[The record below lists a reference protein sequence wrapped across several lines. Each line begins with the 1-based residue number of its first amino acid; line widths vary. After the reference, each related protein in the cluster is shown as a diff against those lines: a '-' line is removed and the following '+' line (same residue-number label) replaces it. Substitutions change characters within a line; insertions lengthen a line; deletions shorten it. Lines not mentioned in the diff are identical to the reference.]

1 MMAAGDTT
9 AASAATYACAGALVD
24 ALVRAGVRHAC
35 ICPGSRSTPL
45 ALCLAEHAALS
56 RWVHVDERSAA
67 FFALGLAKAS
77 GTPVALVCTSGT
89 AAANFL
95 PAIVEARYGRVP
107 LLVLTADRPPELRD
121 NGAPQAIDQIHLY
134 GSNVKWFVEMPLPD
148 AAEPTLRYVR
158 ATAARAAATAMEGP
172 AGPVHLNLPF
182 REPLVPPSPD
192 FWHRGDTGA
201 WSEDTAKPSCS
212 PYLRSDHHVVVAGPR
227 VAPRETVADLAR
239 SLAAT
244 PRGLIVCGPQSDPA
258 LVAAVPRLAA
268 ALGYPV
274 LADPLSG
281 VRCGQHSRAY
291 VLDCYDAVL
300 RDERAAALT
309 PDVVLRFG
317 ATPTSKALLTFL
329 RGVDRHVLVDG
340 DGGWRDPLAL
350 AGEVLH
356 ADAALLCAAL
366 ADEVVSRSAPR
377 ALDRCAGDP
386 AWSERWLTSDR
397 RARGAIAAYLEQL
410 GEPFEGKVFAELAEM
425 LPDGA
430 TLYAGNSMPV
440 RDLETFFAGSGRDVR
455 FLSNRGANGIDG
467 VVSSAL
473 GASAAAL
480 TPQPP
485 LPQGARGSSE
495 APLARAQGEGSGV
508 RAPLVLVIGDLS
520 FYHDLNGLLAVRR
533 YGLDATIVLLN
544 NDGAGIF
551 SFLPQAAYADH
562 FEELFGTPTGLDF
575 RPAVEMY
582 GCGFERVASWPDFR
596 AAVSRSLTS
605 PGVQVIELPTDRAC
619 NVELHRRVWAAVAE
633 AVWRD

>member
-1 MMAAGDTT
+1 MGAGGTI
-9 AASAATYACAGALVD
+9 AIPAATYAYTGALID
-24 ALVRAGVRHAC
+24 ELAGAGVRHAC

-45 ALCLAEHAALS
+45 ALSLAEHDAIS

-77 GTPVALVCTSGT
+77 GTPVTLVCTSGT

-134 GSNVKWFVEMPLPD
+134 GGNVKWFVEMPLPD
-148 AAEPTLRYVR
+148 AAALTLRHLR
-158 ATAARAAATAMEGP
+158 ATAARAVATALEGP

-182 REPLVPPSPD
+182 REPLVPPSPES
-192 FWHRGDTGA
+192 WHHGGTEAR
-201 WSEDTAKPSCS
+201 SEDTEKPSCS
-212 PYLRSDHHVVVAGPR
+212 PYLRRDHHVVVAGPR
-227 VAPRETVADLAR
+227 LAPQETVADLAR

-244 PRGLIVCGPQSDPA
+244 PRGLIVCGPQADPA
-258 LVAAVPRLAA
+258 LAAAVTRLAA

-281 VRCGQHSRAY
+281 VRCGRYSRAH
-291 VLDCYDAVL
+291 VLDCYDAML
-300 RDERAAALT
+300 RDERAAALA

-340 DGGWRDPLAL
+340 AGGWRDPIAL

-366 ADEVVSRSAPR
+366 ADEVAKTSAHR

-386 AWSERWLTSDR
+386 AWAERWLTMDR
-397 RARGAIAAYLEQL
+397 RARGALAAYLEQL

-440 RDLETFFAGSGRDVR
+440 RDLETFFAGSSRDVR

-473 GASAAAL
+473 GAAAAL
-480 TPQPP
+480 
-485 LPQGARGSSE
+485 QG
-495 APLARAQGEGSGV
+495 PSGPA
-508 RAPLVLVIGDLS
+508 APLVLVIGDLS

-544 NDGAGIF
+544 NDGGGIF
-551 SFLPQAAYADH
+551 SFLPQVAYVDH

-575 RPAVEMY
+575 RLAVEMY
-582 GCGFERVASWPDFR
+582 GCGFEHVETWPDFR
-596 AAVSRSLTS
+596 AAVATSLAS
-605 PGVQVIELPTDRAC
+605 PGMQVIELRTDRAR
-619 NVELHRRVWAAVAE
+619 NVELHRRVWAVVSE
-633 AVWRD
+633 AVWRH

>member
-1 MMAAGDTT
+1 MNKTD
-9 AASAATYACAGALVD
+9 SVATYAYAGALID
-24 ALVRAGVRHAC
+24 ELAQAGVQHAC

-45 ALCLAEHAALS
+45 ALCLAEHAAIT

-67 FFALGLAKAS
+67 FFAVGLAKAS

-134 GSNVKWFVEMPLPD
+134 GGNVKWFVEMPLPD
-148 AAEPTLRYVR
+148 AAEPTLRYLR
-158 ATAARAAATAMEGP
+158 ATAARAVATAMEGP

-192 FWHRGDTGA
+192 FLPHAGTEAR
-201 WSEDTAKPSCS
+201 SEDTEKPSCS
-212 PYLRSDHHVVVAGPR
+212 PCLRDDHHVVVAGPR
-227 VAPRETVADLAR
+227 VAPQETVADLAR

-258 LVAAVPRLAA
+258 LAAAVTRLAA

-281 VRCGQHSRAY
+281 VRCGRHSGAY

-317 ATPTSKALLTFL
+317 ATPTSKALLTFV
-329 RGVDRHVLVDG
+329 RGVGRHVLVDG
-340 DGGWRDPLAL
+340 DGGWRDPVAL
-350 AGEVLH
+350 AGEILH

-366 ADEVVSRSAPR
+366 VDEVANRSALR

-386 AWSERWLTSDR
+386 AWAERWLTSDR

-440 RDLETFFAGSGRDVR
+440 RDLETFFAGSRRDVR

-473 GASAAAL
+473 GASAALREADAV
-480 TPQPP
+480 P
-485 LPQGARGSSE
+485 LS
-495 APLARAQGEGSGV
+495 RAQVGGVLHAPAGV

-520 FYHDLNGLLAVRR
+520 FYHDLNGLLAARR
-533 YGLDATIVLLN
+533 YGLDATIVL
-544 NDGAGIF
+544 
-551 SFLPQAAYADH
+551 
-562 FEELFGTPTGLDF
+562 
-575 RPAVEMY
+575 
-582 GCGFERVASWPDFR
+582 
-596 AAVSRSLTS
+596 
-605 PGVQVIELPTDRAC
+605 
-619 NVELHRRVWAAVAE
+619 
-633 AVWRD
+633 